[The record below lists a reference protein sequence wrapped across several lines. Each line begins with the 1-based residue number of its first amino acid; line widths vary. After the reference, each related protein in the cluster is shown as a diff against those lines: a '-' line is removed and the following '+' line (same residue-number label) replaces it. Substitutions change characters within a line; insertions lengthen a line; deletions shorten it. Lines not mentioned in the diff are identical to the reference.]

1 MTGKPR
7 LFGADYSVY
16 VRIVRLALI
25 EKGVDHEL
33 VPVDVFAPEG
43 LPGWYLDLQPF
54 GRIPAFA
61 HGDFRLFETTAI
73 TRYVDEAFAGPT
85 LQPKEVKLRARMNQ
99 IVAVLDAY
107 AYRTLVWDIYV
118 EAVSKP
124 KRGAAVDEAKV
135 AAALPR
141 AATCLAA
148 LTRLKTDGPWLC
160 GEQLTLA
167 DLHAAP
173 ILAYFVKAPQGLAL
187 LEQNPQLMDWW
198 RRVSGRQS
206 FKDTELLS

>member
-1 MTGKPR
+1 MAGKPR

-16 VRIVRLALI
+16 VRVARLALI

-33 VPVDVFAPEG
+33 VPVDVFLADG

-54 GRIPAFA
+54 GRIPAFE

-73 TRYVDEAFAGPT
+73 TRYVDEAFAGPP
-85 LQPKEVKLRARMNQ
+85 LQPSDVKLRARMNQ
-99 IVAVLDAY
+99 ILSLLNAY

-124 KRGAAVDEAKV
+124 KRGETIDEAKV

-141 AATCLAA
+141 AATCLEA
-148 LTRLKTDGPWLC
+148 LTCRKTSGPWLC
-160 GEQLTLA
+160 GDQLTLA

-187 LEQNPQLMDWW
+187 LEQKPELMSWW
-198 RRVSGRQS
+198 RELSSRRSFEQTEPSG
-206 FKDTELLS
+206 